1 MSAPPFPCCCSA
13 PCSSWQ
19 AVSCK
24 IFSAILF
31 SLFLTKLSLFNSKII
46 YLILSNHPP
55 KYSLQITP
63 VSVARLLPWAPHSVT
78 SSPRRLHK
86 WRSTWLA
93 RLAAGVS
100 GLWAVLALHSSYQ
113 VDISTTSTH
122 IYAISTISTH
132 YLQYLPSCGR
142 T

>member
-1 MSAPPFPCCCSA
+1 MSAPPFPCCYSA
-13 PCSSWQ
+13 PCSSWP
-19 AVSCK
+19 AVFCK

-46 YLILSNHPP
+46 HLILSNHPP

-113 VDISTTSTH
+113 VDISTISTQYLH
-122 IYAISTISTH
+122 IYT
-132 YLQYLPSCGR
+132 YLPSCGR